1 MSRKDKND
9 TRQRLA
15 QITDA
20 GHFEKLATAVLRE
33 EDAHCRRLAHVGVN
47 VEGKTVKS
55 PVDGIVYT
63 SVDGQLHM
71 LAVHHTT
78 CRIGDLRRKWLTDPD
93 SDLHKTLGEV
103 MAQSKATPELGATL
117 ILTTNKEPAVQLIHD
132 VETAGRKAGIEV
144 KVWPGSAL
152 AHFLDFD
159 PKGQWLRKTFLG
171 VDPTHLS
178 KELLGELSVRSLELA
193 PFLDDPERW
202 VDREVDEKLR
212 HRVEDR
218 VQFVL
223 GDSGAGKSVAC
234 LKCLQQH
241 VQAGGFGL
249 VVTDEV
255 LGTSLTVEDVI
266 ERTLRNLQPNLAA
279 GAGSEALSLT
289 SENEQFFLVIE
300 DINQSAQP
308 ARLVEMLAAWSAR
321 ATAGKGSRRWR
332 ILCPVWPRTIALASS
347 NTDKIANCIAPG
359 SLDTSLSHA
368 AGLSD
373 IAVCHA

>member
-47 VEGKTVKS
+47 AEGKTVKS

-63 SVDGQLHM
+63 SVDGQRHM

-103 MAQSKATPELGATL
+103 RAQSKATPELGATL

-152 AHFLDFD
+152 AHFLDFG

-171 VDPTHLS
+171 FDPTRLS
-178 KELLGELSVRSLELA
+178 KELLG
-193 PFLDDPERW
+193 
-202 VDREVDEKLR
+202 
-212 HRVEDR
+212 
-218 VQFVL
+218 VL
-223 GDSGAGKSVAC
+223 
-234 LKCLQQH
+234 
-241 VQAGGFGL
+241 
-249 VVTDEV
+249 
-255 LGTSLTVEDVI
+255 
-266 ERTLRNLQPNLAA
+266 
-279 GAGSEALSLT
+279 
-289 SENEQFFLVIE
+289 
-300 DINQSAQP
+300 
-308 ARLVEMLAAWSAR
+308 
-321 ATAGKGSRRWR
+321 TAEE
-332 ILCPVWPRTIALASS
+332 
-347 NTDKIANCIAPG
+347 
-359 SLDTSLSHA
+359 
-368 AGLSD
+368 
-373 IAVCHA
+373 